1 MESNFGKCDTGSCH
15 TYENIEIVKI
25 DGKKY
30 VKRKRDGK
38 IMHANKEVVSRDNTK
53 RKIRRQCNHYFKS

>member
-25 DGKKY
+25 DGKKR
-30 VKRKRDGK
+30 VKRLKDGK
-38 IMHANKEVVSRDNTK
+38 IMHANKEAVSRDNTK
-53 RKIRRQCNHYFKS
+53 RKIRRQRSSYFES

>member
-25 DGKKY
+25 DGKKR
-30 VKRKRDGK
+30 VKRLKDGK
-38 IMHANKEVVSRDNTK
+38 IMHANKEAVSRDNTK
-53 RKIRRQCNHYFKS
+53 RKIRRQRNSYFEY

>member
-38 IMHANKEVVSRDNTK
+38 IMHANKEEVSRANTK
-53 RKIRRQCNHYFKS
+53 RKIRRQRRSYFES

>member
-1 MESNFGKCDTGSCH
+1 MESTFGKCETGICH
-15 TYENIEIVKI
+15 EYQNIEIVKI

-38 IMHANKEVVSRDNTK
+38 IMHANKEALSRDNTK
-53 RKIRRQCNHYFKS
+53 RKIRRQRNNHFKS